1 MDLLCLPPTSECKL
15 QAEVEPA
22 ACSPAHWVLGRV
34 LRGAMAC
41 SRFCPVCPLPTF
53 SFVSERLFRRA
64 REQSRTLVLRTHR
77 NLVACWIPPASLIEN
92 VECPLDKESR
102 SVPETSQGSCN
113 ADGLSEVFAGKG
125 AGAVAAS
132 SLPNYTVM
140 TCHFPSLFFFL

>member
-1 MDLLCLPPTSECKL
+1 MWTSC
-15 QAEVEPA
+15 
-22 ACSPAHWVLGRV
+22 
-34 LRGAMAC
+34 
-41 SRFCPVCPLPTF
+41 VCPLQVSVSCRQRWSPLRARQHIGCWDEYCQGPWLVPGSVRF
-53 SFVSERLFRRA
+53 APSPRFVSERLFRRA